1 MTSSVLSEDPVK
13 LEVTNESFQACR
25 VCLAWDVKLYSI
37 HEWGL
42 SEVFMEI
49 MGTTLSMWDGLPQH
63 LCAWCRAQLAR
74 AQALRARGRR
84 ADALLKQA
92 LVHQHFITDTF
103 IRTIDRSMHRLTN
116 TLSCHRSSRNVIE
129 ISVYD
134 KTSLDDDSKIEC
146 KDIIQ
151 KNDTEHDKP
160 ELYLNWNDDDDFPNK
175 LSSDPDDNYEQ
186 DNINLDKVKNKITK
200 KDATNNLTRVEIV
213 EMNLEPQD
221 LIIEGKTRKRP
232 VRQKIGKKV
241 KEKVTVKKSKAKVKN
256 TSQVKSKA
264 KVKDTPAED
273 IEREDGTVKVRKRK
287 PQRFI
292 EKLGTEEEIREFEKK
307 YNFQVQNLTEEEMA
321 KDMEER
327 KKSDNYLNGM
337 YKCDL
342 CYKGF
347 LTHTSY
353 NNHLKSHDVT
363 RGEHECQFCH
373 LRYHTPGK
381 LRDHMRNAHRLKF
394 LCAVCSKFMA
404 GLQCA
409 ILHAAFHSGTTF
421 QCAHCDK
428 QFLKKTSR
436 STHMRITHP
445 LENANIGTCELC
457 GEIFTS
463 RQGLKMHKTRS
474 HRESLDRSLF
484 CRKCR
489 LQFESQEALLQHK
502 EQQPGKRCHN
512 KKSACQQCGA
522 LFKTEEGLIQH
533 KHEIHG
539 VELFTCD
546 ACNKSFLSK
555 MSLSVHIDR
564 LHLNIKPGSG
574 RQQYYA
580 RLQRKRGDKPKGTQP
595 REKKNVCEVCGKSF
609 TCLSVLKTHQLD
621 HTGDRPF
628 KCPQC
633 PKAYLYA
640 WQLRNHSDCVHRR
653 IRKWRCSECPKT
665 FLHQSSVY
673 VHKLIHTGKRTH
685 MCSYCGKAF
694 LQSGSLYTHVKY
706 VHLKVK
712 PPPRKRNKKEA
723 KPCL

>member
-1 MTSSVLSEDPVK
+1 MSLSVLNEDPVK
-13 LEVTNESFQACR
+13 LEVGNESFQACR

-37 HEWGL
+37 HEWGM
-42 SEVFMEI
+42 SDTFAEI

-63 LCAWCRAQLAR
+63 LCVWCRAQLAR
-74 AQALRARGRR
+74 AQTLRARCRR
-84 ADALLKQA
+84 TDALLKQA
-92 LVHQHFITDTF
+92 LQHQHFITDTF
-103 IRTIDRSMHRLTN
+103 IRTIDRSMHGLTN
-116 TLSCHRSSRNVIE
+116 TLSCHKSSKNVIE

-134 KTSLDDDSKIEC
+134 KRSLDDDDDDIKLEC

-151 KNDTEHDKP
+151 KNDTERDKP
-160 ELYLNWNDDDDFPNK
+160 ELDLNWEDDDDFPNK
-175 LSSDPDDNYEQ
+175 LSSDDDYEQ
-186 DNINLDKVKNKITK
+186 DKINTYKHKNKITK
-200 KDATNNLTRVEIV
+200 KDAKNLPRVEIV
-213 EMNLEPQD
+213 EINLEPQD
-221 LIIEGKTRKRP
+221 IIVEERKTRKRP
-232 VRQKIGKKV
+232 VKQKIQKV
-241 KEKVTVKKSKAKVKN
+241 KEKVTVKKSKAKVKS
-256 TSQVKSKA
+256 TSQVKSK
-264 KVKDTPAED
+264 KVKDTPAKD

-307 YNFQVQNLTEEEMA
+307 YNFQVQNLTEDEMA

-337 YKCDL
+337 YKCEL

-363 RGEHECQFCH
+363 RGDHECQFCH

-489 LQFESQEALLQHK
+489 LQFESKEALLRHK

>member
-1 MTSSVLSEDPVK
+1 MSSSMIEDPVK
-13 LEVTNESFQACR
+13 LEVTNESFRACR

-37 HEWGL
+37 YEWGL
-42 SEVFMEI
+42 SDMFMEI
-49 MGTTLSMWDGLPQH
+49 MGTTISVWDGLPQH
-63 LCAWCRAQLAR
+63 LCVWCRVQLGRAR
-74 AQALRARGRR
+74 ALRARCRR
-84 ADALLKQA
+84 SDALLKQA
-92 LVHQHFITDTF
+92 LQHQHFITDFF
-103 IRTIDRSMHRLTN
+103 IRTIDRSMHGLTN
-116 TLSCHRSSRNVIE
+116 TLSSHRNPENVIE
-129 ISVYD
+129 IDIYD
-134 KTSLDDDSKIEC
+134 QASLDDDRKLEC

-151 KNDTEHDKP
+151 KSDTENDKP
-160 ELYLNWNDDDDFPNK
+160 ELDLNWDDDDDVFLNK
-175 LSSDPDDNYEQ
+175 LSSDSEYEQ
-186 DNINLDKVKNKITK
+186 DLSKVKKKMNKK
-200 KDATNNLTRVEIV
+200 VATVHKLPRVEIV
-213 EMNLEPQD
+213 EVNIEPQD
-221 LIIEGKTRKRP
+221 IVVEEKKTRKRT
-232 VRQKIGKKV
+232 VRQKIEKKA
-241 KEKVTVKKSKAKVKN
+241 KEKVSVK
-256 TSQVKSKA
+256 VKSKA
-264 KVKDTPAED
+264 KVKSQVKIKVKETNNIKDND
-273 IEREDGTVKVRKRK
+273 TVKVRKRK

-292 EKLGTEEEIREFEKK
+292 EKLGTEEEIKEFEKK

-337 YKCDL
+337 YKCEL

-363 RGEHECQFCH
+363 RGEHECQYCH

-436 STHMRITHP
+436 STHMRIAHP
-445 LENANIGTCELC
+445 LENASIGTCELC

-489 LQFESQEALLQHK
+489 LQFETTEALRRHK
-502 EQQPGKRCHN
+502 DQQPGKRCYN
-512 KKSACQQCGA
+512 NKSACQQCGA

-533 KHEIHG
+533 KRETHG

-628 KCPQC
+628 KCSQC

-712 PPPRKRNKKEA
+712 PPPRKRKKD